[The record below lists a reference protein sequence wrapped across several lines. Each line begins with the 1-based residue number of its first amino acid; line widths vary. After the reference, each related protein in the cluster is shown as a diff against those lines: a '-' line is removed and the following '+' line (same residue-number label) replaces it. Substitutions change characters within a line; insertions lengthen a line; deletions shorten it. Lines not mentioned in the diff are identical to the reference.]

1 MRIELNSNVGK
12 NKELNRLLDTAN
24 KFFQN
29 ALTYAEEPNVWMD
42 GENGKNISQAE
53 MIQAEFSWAME
64 QIEMAKLL
72 ILDRAKQKRHIN
84 NPSY

>member
-12 NKELNRLLDTAN
+12 SKELNRLLDTAN

-42 GENGKNISQAE
+42 GENGTNISQKE
-53 MIQAEFSWAME
+53 MIEAEFGWAME
-64 QIEMAKLL
+64 QIAMAKLL
-72 ILDRAKQKRHIN
+72 ILDKAKQKQ
-84 NPSY
+84 